1 MTDIKAKGLIT
12 MAIKAIG
19 LVEVEGSV
27 AAVDALDIMC
37 KAANVTLVTIERKL
51 GGRLV
56 TVVVSGDVSDVRA
69 AVDAVVSGCIMKP
82 VASAVIA
89 SPHEETKRILSLSA
103 KNHNIDISED

>member
-1 MTDIKAKGLIT
+1 MSIS
-12 MAIKAIG
+12 AIG

-37 KAANVTLVTIERKL
+37 KSANVALVTIERKL

-56 TVVVSGDVSDVRA
+56 TVVVTGDVSDVKA
-69 AVDAVVSGCIMKP
+69 AVEAVKSGCIMKP

-89 SPHEETKRILSLSA
+89 SPHSETKRILELSA
-103 KNHNIDISED
+103 KNHNITL